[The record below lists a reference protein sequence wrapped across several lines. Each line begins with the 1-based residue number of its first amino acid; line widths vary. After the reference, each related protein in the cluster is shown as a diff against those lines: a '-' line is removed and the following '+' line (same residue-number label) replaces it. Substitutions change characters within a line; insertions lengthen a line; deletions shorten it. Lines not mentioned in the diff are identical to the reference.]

1 METLRGAGLERHLKP
16 NFCRGKISFISKW
29 AQFSQK
35 GQNWGHVLGDGSSS
49 NKKNKWRL
57 RMILKICRLLLAF
70 ESTSLLE
77 NVLKE
82 LWIKTSACLLW
93 SKLTL
98 SHGCYKKVSSLF
110 IYRSN
115 RILRFQSKGNITI
128 RLLVKVMKITN
139 LSPIIC
145 IIPGRQR
152 FQSGT
157 FFTTIKIQIRR
168 VEIIIIMKKT
178 NKQTNRRRRLIQRGK
193 KKNIKN
199 KSLSPVCLLGLDFTL
214 FLYIQSTLSKTNTF
228 GIGTKCP
235 S

>member
-1 METLRGAGLERHLKP
+1 
-16 NFCRGKISFISKW
+16 
-29 AQFSQK
+29 
-35 GQNWGHVLGDGSSS
+35 
-49 NKKNKWRL
+49 
-57 RMILKICRLLLAF
+57 MILKICRLLLAF
-70 ESTSLLE
+70 ESTFLLE

-168 VEIIIIMKKT
+168 VEIIIIMKKK

>member
-70 ESTSLLE
+70 ESTFLLE

-193 KKNIKN
+193 KKE
-199 KSLSPVCLLGLDFTL
+199 
-214 FLYIQSTLSKTNTF
+214 Y
-228 GIGTKCP
+228 
-235 S
+235 

>member
-57 RMILKICRLLLAF
+57 RMILKICRLLLCF
-70 ESTSLLE
+70 ESTFLLE

>member
-178 NKQTNRRRRLIQRGK
+178 NKQTNRRRRLLQRGK

>member
-1 METLRGAGLERHLKP
+1 MRGAGLERHLKP

-57 RMILKICRLLLAF
+57 RMILKICRLRLAF
-70 ESTSLLE
+70 ESTFLLE

>member
-35 GQNWGHVLGDGSSS
+35 GQNWGHVLGDESSS

-70 ESTSLLE
+70 ESTFLLE

-157 FFTTIKIQIRR
+157 IFTTIKIQIRR

>member
-70 ESTSLLE
+70 ESTFLLE

>member
-70 ESTSLLE
+70 ESTFLLE

-139 LSPIIC
+139 LSSIIC

>member
-35 GQNWGHVLGDGSSS
+35 GQNWGHVLGDRSSS

-70 ESTSLLE
+70 ESTFLLE

-82 LWIKTSACLLW
+82 LWIKTPACLLW

-152 FQSGT
+152 FQWGT

>member
-1 METLRGAGLERHLKP
+1 
-16 NFCRGKISFISKW
+16 
-29 AQFSQK
+29 
-35 GQNWGHVLGDGSSS
+35 
-49 NKKNKWRL
+49 
-57 RMILKICRLLLAF
+57 MILKICRLLLAF
-70 ESTSLLE
+70 ESTFLLE

-235 S
+235 YYRDVRLIKNQIKGINKGRTNSKCPFYRGVR